1 MMNKTQEWVPEGEV
15 TLDVCE
21 AIRVLNQR
29 AADEAAEKA
38 EKKRITTLVESINN
52 LKKNMGWTSEK
63 AMEILGLSESDRK
76 AAAHFL

>member
-1 MMNKTQEWVPEGEV
+1 M
-15 TLDVCE
+15 
-21 AIRVLNQR
+21 
-29 AADEAAEKA
+29 EKA

-76 AAAHFL
+76 AAAPFL

>member
-1 MMNKTQEWVPEGEV
+1 MT
-15 TLDVCE
+15 CE

-29 AADEAAEKA
+29 AADEAAEKATEKAMEKA

-76 AAAHFL
+76 AAAPFL